1 MRISILLTLI
11 VFQFSYSQ
19 KITTDIS
26 LSKIIDETSGLEIID
41 GQFVTHND
49 SGGDPALYYLDEK
62 GKIVETRKIAG
73 VKNTDWEDITKDEEF
88 LYVANMGNNYDTR
101 KNLSIIKIPKKL
113 DSNDTFESINFKY
126 PEPVSYTHLDAAD
139 DW

>member
-19 KITTDIS
+19 KITIDIS

-49 SGGDPALYYLDEK
+49 SGGDPALY
-62 GKIVETRKIAG
+62 
-73 VKNTDWEDITKDEEF
+73 
-88 LYVANMGNNYDTR
+88 
-101 KNLSIIKIPKKL
+101 LSLIHI
-113 DSNDTFESINFKY
+113 
-126 PEPVSYTHLDAAD
+126 
-139 DW
+139 

>member
-19 KITTDIS
+19 KITIDIS

-49 SGGDPALYYLDEK
+49 SGGDPALYHLDEK
-62 GKIVETRKIAG
+62 GKIVENRKIAG
-73 VKNTDWEDITKDEEF
+73 VKNTD
-88 LYVANMGNNYDTR
+88 R
-101 KNLSIIKIPKKL
+101 
-113 DSNDTFESINFKY
+113 
-126 PEPVSYTHLDAAD
+126 
-139 DW
+139 

>member
-19 KITTDIS
+19 KITIDIS

-49 SGGDPALYYLDEK
+49 SGGCLLY
-62 GKIVETRKIAG
+62 T
-73 VKNTDWEDITKDEEF
+73 
-88 LYVANMGNNYDTR
+88 
-101 KNLSIIKIPKKL
+101 S
-113 DSNDTFESINFKY
+113 
-126 PEPVSYTHLDAAD
+126 DAAD
-139 DW
+139 E